1 MAVCI
6 VFRREFLSL
15 LYRGVAEDVM
25 RNARTYLV
33 ISAVSYPFLS
43 VYNSCAAL
51 FRSMGN
57 SKISMQASIIMNM
70 INVIGDSIFIFIFRW
85 GVAGAALASLIS
97 RMAACFILLLRLR
110 NRNLDIHIGTS
121 LKMNRRMVRQ
131 ILHIGIPNGIENSIF
146 QLGRVLVVGIIAMF
160 GTTQIAANAI
170 ANNLDG
176 MGVLPGQAMSLAI
189 ITVVGRCVGA
199 GDFKQADY
207 YARKM
212 MKATYLI
219 SGLCCIAVIL
229 TMPFTLKLY
238 GLSQEARR
246 LGGILVLIHN
256 GCAILIWPAS
266 FCLANVLRAANDVKF
281 PMCVSIGSMVV
292 FRIGF
297 SFLLAAGL
305 GMGAVGVWWAMI
317 ADWVVRSSFFAW
329 RFFGGKWKTFYVR
342 G

>member
-1 MAVCI
+1 M
-6 VFRREFLSL
+6 

-43 VYNSCAAL
+43 VYYSC
-51 FRSMGN
+51 S
-57 SKISMQASIIMNM
+57 
-70 INVIGDSIFIFIFRW
+70 
-85 GVAGAALASLIS
+85 ALASLIS
-97 RMAACFILLLRLR
+97 RMAACFIL
-110 NRNLDIHIGTS
+110 
-121 LKMNRRMVRQ
+121 
-131 ILHIGIPNGIENSIF
+131 
-146 QLGRVLVVGIIAMF
+146 
-160 GTTQIAANAI
+160 
-170 ANNLDG
+170 
-176 MGVLPGQAMSLAI
+176 
-189 ITVVGRCVGA
+189 
-199 GDFKQADY
+199 
-207 YARKM
+207 
-212 MKATYLI
+212 
-219 SGLCCIAVIL
+219 
-229 TMPFTLKLY
+229 
-238 GLSQEARR
+238 R